1 MFADLTDDELVERI
15 LELQAT
21 GRFKP
26 PGGVVLERLEP
37 KALSAPEPTEDDYSD
52 IA

>member
-1 MFADLTDDELVERI
+1 MFADLSDDELLDRI
-15 LELQAT
+15 LDLQTT

-37 KALSAPEPTEDDYSD
+37 KALPALELADDYGD
-52 IA
+52 MA